1 MSGQKK
7 QQGAASSK
15 QSPSPVDLSQI
26 KTYSIRRRSNKVTLA
41 DMAIPLTSGGARKFF
56 DSLPNQLKSADLR
69 KFIDLTVSARRR
81 GLPAHW
87 MMGAHVIKVGLAPII
102 IDLMKRGLITGVSF
116 NGAGVIHD
124 LELAFT
130 GATSEDVQAGLADG
144 SFGMVSETAA
154 HFAET
159 LKLADSADIG
169 FGAAVGA
176 YIRKSRAVNAR
187 VSILAEA
194 ARLGLPATIHVA
206 IGSDIVAQHESFPAA
221 LAGERSHYDFRL
233 LADILQKADRGG
245 VVANIGSVAILPE
258 VFLKALTVARNLTKV
273 SGKKPA
279 GKIITAN
286 FDMISHYRPFMNV
299 VNRPTAGAGHG
310 FEFIGHHEIMLPLLA
325 WGLKDRWRETRASAG
340 KKK

>member
-1 MSGQKK
+1 MSESKK
-7 QQGAASSK
+7 RQSARRSRK
-15 QSPSPVDLSQI
+15 SPSPVDLARV
-26 KTYSIRRRSNKVTLA
+26 KTYSILRRSNKVSLGDLA
-41 DMAIPLTSGGARKFF
+41 VPLAPAGARRFL

-69 KFIDLTVSARRR
+69 KFIDLTVSASRR
-81 GLPAHW
+81 GLPVHW

-102 IDLMKRGLITGVSF
+102 IDLMKRGLISGVSF

-130 GATSEDVQAGLADG
+130 GGTSEDVQAGLTDG

-159 LKLADSADIG
+159 LKLADDADIG

-176 YIRKSRAVNAR
+176 YILKRRAANAG
-187 VSILAEA
+187 VSILAA
-194 ARLGLPATIHVA
+194 AYRLGLPATIHVA

-258 VFLKALTVARNLTKV
+258 VFLKALTVARNLRKV
-273 SGKKPA
+273 SGKKPS

-286 FDMISHYRPFMNV
+286 FDMISHYRPYMNV
-299 VNRPTAGAGHG
+299 VHRPTAGTGHG

-325 WGLKDRWRETRASAG
+325 WGLKDRWRETMSAG
-340 KKK
+340 KKR